1 MVYYKRQIC
10 KTLFYPNGSSQVF
23 PVNSRDDIMEI
34 LRSKAKNIVAVEIES
49 NNGDFIVL
57 ARMDGDAGWIG
68 VGSVNN
74 MI

>member
-1 MVYYKRQIC
+1 
-10 KTLFYPNGSSQVF
+10 
-23 PVNSRDDIMEI
+23 MEI